1 MSDAD
6 QPKIKFKQVIDHLP
20 VRIDEVELFRLDA
33 NTPGQISFGLYENRQ
48 HAALRL
54 CTNGKCGWSEGIV
67 SHNDP
72 SFQLAPW
79 GSCFSELKGMT
90 VSDAL
95 LHHRQHR
102 ESWWVNQ
109 LEMAEIAL
117 LDLVGRLLE
126 RPVLG
131 LLNLDHRQPVP
142 GLFCVSEIDPQKA
155 VEQVRLA
162 RKRNLTT
169 HIKIKIFGDSSVDTA
184 LVKAVRQVVG
194 STTYIVADAQVGYG
208 REPGT
213 PLDDLAEQL
222 LTLHKTGLNAC
233 QDPAVLTNA
242 EWIELQTKVGLLDLI
257 PSKPLNPAWNAL
269 DTVSSKMGRIFN
281 LHPGRMGSL
290 IDAIALAR
298 YIQSF
303 RVQVVVGDDSLIG
316 PGCTIWQQIAVG
328 LGAVWTQALEK
339 PQESDVF
346 LKCIQVKSTEQ
357 KVDGR
362 YGLRYDY
369 ATRDL
374 RPGFGLQVDVPL
386 LRKLCSAYCSI

>member
-1 MSDAD
+1 M
-6 QPKIKFKQVIDHLP
+6 
-20 VRIDEVELFRLDA
+20 
-33 NTPGQISFGLYENRQ
+33 
-48 HAALRL
+48 
-54 CTNGKCGWSEGIV
+54 
-67 SHNDP
+67 
-72 SFQLAPW
+72 
-79 GSCFSELKGMT
+79 
-90 VSDAL
+90 
-95 LHHRQHR
+95 
-102 ESWWVNQ
+102 
-109 LEMAEIAL
+109 
-117 LDLVGRLLE
+117 
-126 RPVLG
+126 
-131 LLNLDHRQPVP
+131 
-142 GLFCVSEIDPQKA
+142 
-155 VEQVRLA
+155 
-162 RKRNLTT
+162 
-169 HIKIKIFGDSSVDTA
+169 
-184 LVKAVRQVVG
+184 
-194 STTYIVADAQVGYG
+194 
-208 REPGT
+208 
-213 PLDDLAEQL
+213 
-222 LTLHKTGLNAC
+222 HKTGLNAC

-257 PSKPLNPAWNAL
+257 LSKPLNPAWNAL

-303 RVQVVVGDDSLIG
+303 GVQVVIGDDSLIG

-328 LGAVWTQALEK
+328 LGATWTQALEK